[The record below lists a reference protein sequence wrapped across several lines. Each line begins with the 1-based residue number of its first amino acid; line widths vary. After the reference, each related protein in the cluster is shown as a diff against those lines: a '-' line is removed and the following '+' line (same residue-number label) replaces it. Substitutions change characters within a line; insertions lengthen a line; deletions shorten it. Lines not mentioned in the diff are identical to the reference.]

1 MTSCRC
7 RRSHAWCTVFTALHA
22 VSAGI
27 VDAARVGL
35 MGGSYGGFM
44 SSWLVTQDTLFT
56 ARSPSPP
63 SPTGTA
69 SP

>member
-1 MTSCRC
+1 
-7 RRSHAWCTVFTALHA
+7 
-22 VSAGI
+22 
-27 VDAARVGL
+27 

-56 ARSPSPP
+56 ARPPSPP

>member
-1 MTSCRC
+1 
-7 RRSHAWCTVFTALHA
+7 
-22 VSAGI
+22 
-27 VDAARVGL
+27 